1 MYNKFTLLL
10 LPIIISGCMS
20 LDPEYTRPT
29 ESVPQTLPSGGSVYP
44 VLNNSAEYN
53 ISWNNY
59 IQNEKLKKVISISL
73 NNNKDLK
80 IALANIEAA
89 RAQYGITQSAT
100 LPTLNGG
107 LSANK
112 GRTLAGETEGYEANV
127 GLSAYELD
135 FFGRVRSLSTSS
147 LETFLSTNEAKRVT
161 QLSIISETSKA
172 YFLLALNK
180 SKLEI
185 AQRTVDDSKESLDL
199 IKARVENGIDSD
211 LDLSSAQ
218 TVYYRA
224 KADIDNFNTLIEQNK
239 NALNLISGTTINP
252 ELLPNN
258 LNDLTNS
265 IKAPQIGI
273 SSDVL
278 LNRPDIIMAEHQL
291 KAANANIGAA
301 RAAFFP
307 RISLTASG
315 GIASNDL
322 SSLFKNGHG
331 VWSFAPNISIPIF
344 DNGYNTSN
352 LNYTKA
358 EKERYVL
365 LYEKSIQTAFSEVSD
380 ALARKGTIKSQLNY
394 FNSLVEESTRSFKLS
409 QISYNEGV
417 YNYLDVLTAQRN
429 LYLVQKEYLDI
440 QIEEYNN
447 LIDLYKVS
455 GIGI

>member
-59 IQNEKLKKVISISL
+59 IQNEKLKKVIAISL

-80 IALANIEAA
+80 IALANIETA

-239 NALNLISGTTINP
+239 NALNLISGTTVTP

-394 FNSLVEESTRSFKLS
+394 FNSLVEESNRSFKLS

>member
-1 MYNKFTLLL
+1 MHNKFTLLL

-20 LDPEYTRPT
+20 LDPEYNRPT

-59 IQNEKLKKVISISL
+59 IQNEKLKKVIAISL

-107 LSANK
+107 LNANK

-239 NALNLISGTTINP
+239 NALNLISGTTVTP

-265 IKAPQIGI
+265 IKSPQIGI

-331 VWSFAPNISIPIF
+331 VWSFAPNITIPIF

-394 FNSLVEESTRSFKLS
+394 FNSLVEESNRSFKLS

-429 LYLVQKEYLDI
+429 LYTVQKEYLDI

>member
-1 MYNKFTLLL
+1 MYNKFALLL
-10 LPIIISGCMS
+10 LPIIISGCIS
-20 LDPEYTRPT
+20 LDPEYNRPT

-59 IQNEKLKKVISISL
+59 IQNEKLKKVIAISL

-112 GRTLAGETEGYEANV
+112 GRTLVGETEGYEANL

-147 LETFLSTNEAKRVT
+147 LEAFLSTNEAKRVT

-185 AQRTVDDSKESLDL
+185 AQRTVSDSKESLDL

-265 IKAPQIGI
+265 IKEAQIGI

-331 VWSFAPNISIPIF
+331 VWSFAPNITIPIF
-344 DNGYNTSN
+344 DNQYNTSN

-394 FNSLVEESTRSFKLS
+394 FNSLVEESNRSFKLS

>member
-20 LDPEYTRPT
+20 LDPEYNRPIN
-29 ESVPQTLPSGGSVYP
+29 SVPQTLPSGGAVYP

-59 IQNEKLKKVISISL
+59 IQNEKLKKVIAISL

-100 LPTLNGG
+100 LPTINAGLN
-107 LSANK
+107 ANK
-112 GRTLAGETEGYEANV
+112 GRTLLGETEGYEANL

-147 LETFLSTNEAKRVT
+147 LEAFLSTNEAKRVT

-185 AQRTVDDSKESLDL
+185 AQRTVSDSKESLDL

-239 NALNLISGTTINP
+239 NSLNLISGTTITP

-301 RAAFFP
+301 RAVFFP

-331 VWSFAPNISIPIF
+331 VWSFAPNITIPIF
-344 DNGYNTSN
+344 DNQYNTSN

-365 LYEKSIQTAFSEVSD
+365 LYEKSIQTSFSEVSD

-394 FNSLVEESTRSFKLS
+394 FNSLVEESDRSFKLS

>member
-1 MYNKFTLLL
+1 MYNKFALLL
-10 LPIIISGCMS
+10 LPIIISGCIS
-20 LDPEYTRPT
+20 LDPEYNRPT

-59 IQNEKLKKVISISL
+59 IQNEKLKNVIAISL

-112 GRTLAGETEGYEANV
+112 GRTLLGETEGYEANL
-127 GLSAYELD
+127 GLSSYELD

-147 LETFLSTNEAKRVT
+147 LEAFLSTNEAKRVT

-185 AQRTVDDSKESLDL
+185 AQRTVSDSKESLDL

-265 IKAPQIGI
+265 IKEAQIGI

-331 VWSFAPNISIPIF
+331 VWSFAPNITIPIF
-344 DNGYNTSN
+344 DNQYNTSN

-394 FNSLVEESTRSFKLS
+394 FNSLVEESNRSFKLS

>member
-20 LDPEYTRPT
+20 LDPEYTRPI
-29 ESVPQTLPSGGSVYP
+29 ESAPQTLPSGGSVYP

-100 LPTLNGG
+100 LPTVNGR

-185 AQRTVDDSKESLDL
+185 AQRTVNDSKESLDL
-199 IKARVENGIDSD
+199 IKVRVENGIDSD

-394 FNSLVEESTRSFKLS
+394 FNSLVEESNRSFKLS

>member
-20 LDPEYTRPT
+20 LDPEYNRPT

-59 IQNEKLKKVISISL
+59 IQNEKLKKVIAISL

-100 LPTLNGG
+100 LPTVNGG

-161 QLSIISETSKA
+161 QLSIISETSKV

-185 AQRTVDDSKESLDL
+185 AQRTVNDSKESLDL
-199 IKARVENGIDSD
+199 IKVRVENGIDSD

-265 IKAPQIGI
+265 IKSPQIGI

-394 FNSLVEESTRSFKLS
+394 FNSLVEESNRSFKLS

-447 LIDLYKVS
+447 LINLYKVS

>member
-59 IQNEKLKKVISISL
+59 IQNEKLKKVIAISL

-394 FNSLVEESTRSFKLS
+394 FNSLVEESNRSFKLS

-447 LIDLYKVS
+447 LINLYKVS